1 MALAIDRV
9 TTTRF
14 PLRIQGLYAVTPE
27 TADTKRLLQMVEA
40 ALDGGAR
47 VVQYRQKLADAALRL
62 AQARALQ
69 KLLSAHGKPL
79 IINDDV
85 ALAVES
91 HADGVHL
98 GRTDG
103 EITVARARLGA
114 TRLIGVSCY
123 NEFDRAVAAVAAGAN
138 YVAFGSMFASRVK
151 PDAARADIGLITRAQ
166 KAFAASQV
174 AVVAIGGITRHNTQQ
189 LIDAGVDAVAVI
201 SDLFDAP
208 DIAACALSYQQLFEN
223 HVRAKPT
230 TI

>member
-1 MALAIDRV
+1 VA
-9 TTTRF
+9 TTQL

-27 TADTKRLLQMVEA
+27 TADTKLLLQRVEA

-47 VVQYRQKLADAALRL
+47 VVQYRQKHADVTLRL

-69 KLLSAHGKPL
+69 NLLSARGLPL
-79 IINDDV
+79 IINDDL
-85 ALAVES
+85 ALALES

-103 EITVARARLGA
+103 EIAAARARLGA

-123 NEFDRAVAAVAAGAN
+123 NEFDRAAAAVAAGAN
-138 YVAFGSMFASRVK
+138 YVAFGSMFASLVK
-151 PDAARADIGLITRAQ
+151 PHAIRADIGLITRA
-166 KAFAASQV
+166 KEAFAASPI

-208 DIAACALSYQQLFEN
+208 DIASCARSYQQLFEN